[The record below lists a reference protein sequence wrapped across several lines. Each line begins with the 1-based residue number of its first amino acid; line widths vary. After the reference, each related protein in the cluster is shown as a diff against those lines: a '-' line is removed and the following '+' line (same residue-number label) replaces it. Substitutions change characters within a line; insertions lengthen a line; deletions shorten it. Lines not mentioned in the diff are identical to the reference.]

1 MKEVSKNPSGFEG
14 KNYCG
19 LKKRKKKWTSERE
32 AIERTVIGRLFDRK
46 ELREVATIN
55 ISFVSKETGYRLFD
69 RTFKVIKSMKNT
81 AQKQATRGDRPARFV
96 PVVVIGIT
104 KVQGV

>member
-1 MKEVSKNPSGFEG
+1 MSKNPSGFEG

-55 ISFVSKETGYRLFD
+55 ISFVSKETGYRLLD
-69 RTFKVIKSMKNT
+69 RGFKVIESMQNA
-81 AQKQATRGDRPARFV
+81 AQKQAMRGGRPAHFV
-96 PVVVIGIT
+96 PVVVNRIMKVRGI
-104 KVQGV
+104 